1 MRLGRCGRRNS
12 SIALLAETRTDMGN
26 ISNFEVVTL
35 SEADIKAAFDT
46 TKEVGMPQGWSVTTP
61 SKGRSGG
68 GRKNRGRKLPTGR
81 LARNWRRR
89 ELAWAKMPPVQLE
102 YLAAPSCGSLYDFL
116 LESRLKTA

>member
-1 MRLGRCGRRNS
+1 M
-12 SIALLAETRTDMGN
+12 SIASLAATRTN
-26 ISNFEVVTL
+26 VESISNFEVVTL

-68 GRKNRGRKLPTGR
+68 GRKNRGRKLPAGR
-81 LARNWRRR
+81 LNRNWKRR
-89 ELAWAKMPPVQLE
+89 ELVWAKMPAVQIE
-102 YLAAPSCGSLYDFL
+102 YMEAPSCGSLYDFL